1 MFSSWNLVC
10 VELIRTSSQTFRYK
24 FQNVILEL
32 ITEAW
37 AIDMQANAVINAV

>member
-1 MFSSWNLVC
+1 MFSSWNLVG
-10 VELIRTSSQTFRYK
+10 VELIITSSQTLRCK